1 VRLVRENNSFYI
13 TDLKLEKKYEY
24 QKYTRDNDL
33 GSRHYNVG
41 NIKIPSVT
49 TILSATQSEEKKNG
63 LDKWRQRVG
72 YQEAQRI
79 TNQAATRGT
88 EMHYVLE
95 NYIDGRGYINLSP
108 EGALPRLM
116 AHEIVDNLGKLKEV
130 WGNEVSLAYEDRWA
144 GATDVVGLYDEKQTI
159 IDFKQSNK
167 PKREEYVEDYYY
179 HFNRN
184 CCCSYIKIKLKDLV
198 RLIRENNSFIITDLK
213 RESKYD
219 YQKYTRDNDLGS
231 RHYNVGNKKI
241 PSVTTI
247 LSATQSEEKKAGLDA
262 WRERVGYQEAARI
275 TSQAALRGTE
285 MHYVLENY
293 IDGRGY
299 LNLSPEGAQARLMA
313 HEIVNNLDK
322 LKIVYGNEVCLAY
335 EDLWAGATDVV
346 GLYDDKPTIL
356 DFKQS
361 NKPKREEYV
370 EDYYYQIAA
379 YSLAHKKQYGPIT
392 QGLICICTK
401 DVIYQ
406 EFKMDEIKLKEYED
420 KWMERVTKYHE
431 TKATSEP
438 ALQES

>member
-1 VRLVRENNSFYI
+1 
-13 TDLKLEKKYEY
+13 
-24 QKYTRDNDL
+24 
-33 GSRHYNVG
+33 
-41 NIKIPSVT
+41 
-49 TILSATQSEEKKNG
+49 
-63 LDKWRQRVG
+63 
-72 YQEAQRI
+72 
-79 TNQAATRGT
+79 
-88 EMHYVLE
+88 M
-95 NYIDGRGYINLSP
+95 
-108 EGALPRLM
+108 
-116 AHEIVDNLGKLKEV
+116 
-130 WGNEVSLAYEDRWA
+130 
-144 GATDVVGLYDEKQTI
+144 
-159 IDFKQSNK
+159 
-167 PKREEYVEDYYY
+167 
-179 HFNRN
+179 
-184 CCCSYIKIKLKDLV
+184 

-231 RHYNVGNKKI
+231 RHYNVGDKKI

-262 WRERVGYQEAARI
+262 WRERVGYQEAAKI

-299 LNLSPEGAQARLMA
+299 LNLSLEGAQARLMA

-346 GLYDDKPTIL
+346 GVYDDKPTIL

-361 NKPKREEYV
+361 NKPKREEFV

-406 EFKMDEIKLKEYED
+406 EFKMDGAKLKEYET
-420 KWMERVTKYHE
+420 KWLERVDKYYKS
-431 TKATSEP
+431 KATSEP
-438 ALQES
+438 VPQES

>member
-1 VRLVRENNSFYI
+1 MRLIRENNKFII
-13 TDLKLEKKYEY
+13 TDLKRESKYDY
-24 QKYTRDNDL
+24 KKYTRDNDL

-41 NIKIPSVT
+41 
-49 TILSATQSEEKKNG
+49 
-63 LDKWRQRVG
+63 D
-72 YQEAQRI
+72 
-79 TNQAATRGT
+79 
-88 EMHYVLE
+88 
-95 NYIDGRGYINLSP
+95 
-108 EGALPRLM
+108 
-116 AHEIVDNLGKLKEV
+116 
-130 WGNEVSLAYEDRWA
+130 
-144 GATDVVGLYDEKQTI
+144 
-159 IDFKQSNK
+159 
-167 PKREEYVEDYYY
+167 
-179 HFNRN
+179 
-184 CCCSYIKIKLKDLV
+184 
-198 RLIRENNSFIITDLK
+198 
-213 RESKYD
+213 
-219 YQKYTRDNDLGS
+219 
-231 RHYNVGNKKI
+231 KKI

-247 LSATQSEEKKAGLDA
+247 LSATQSEEKRASLDR

-313 HEIVNNLDK
+313 HEIVQNLDK

-346 GLYDDKPTIL
+346 GMYDDQPTIL

-361 NKPKREEYV
+361 NKIKREEYV

-406 EFKMDEIKLKEYED
+406 EFKMNQDKLNEYED
-420 KWMERVTKYHE
+420 KWMERVIKYHE

-438 ALQES
+438 VPQES

>member
-1 VRLVRENNSFYI
+1 MRLVRENKKFYI
-13 TDLKLEKKYEY
+13 TDLKL
-24 QKYTRDNDL
+24 
-33 GSRHYNVG
+33 
-41 NIKIPSVT
+41 
-49 TILSATQSEEKKNG
+49 
-63 LDKWRQRVG
+63 
-72 YQEAQRI
+72 
-79 TNQAATRGT
+79 
-88 EMHYVLE
+88 
-95 NYIDGRGYINLSP
+95 
-108 EGALPRLM
+108 
-116 AHEIVDNLGKLKEV
+116 
-130 WGNEVSLAYEDRWA
+130 
-144 GATDVVGLYDEKQTI
+144 
-159 IDFKQSNK
+159 
-167 PKREEYVEDYYY
+167 
-179 HFNRN
+179 
-184 CCCSYIKIKLKDLV
+184 
-198 RLIRENNSFIITDLK
+198 
-213 RESKYD
+213 ESKYD

-231 RHYNVGNKKI
+231 RHYNVGDKKI

-247 LSATQSEEKKAGLDA
+247 LSATQSEEKKASLDR

-346 GLYDDKPTIL
+346 GVYDDKPTIL

-361 NKPKREEYV
+361 NKPKKEEFV

-406 EFKMDEIKLKEYED
+406 EFKMDETKLKEYED
-420 KWMERVTKYHE
+420 KWMKRVTKYHE
-431 TKATSEP
+431 TKATSELVP
-438 ALQES
+438 QES